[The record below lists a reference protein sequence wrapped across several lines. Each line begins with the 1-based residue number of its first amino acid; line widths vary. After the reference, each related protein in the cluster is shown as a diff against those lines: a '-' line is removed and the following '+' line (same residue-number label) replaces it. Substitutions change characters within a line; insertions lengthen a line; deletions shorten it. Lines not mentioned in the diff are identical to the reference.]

1 MARLVAGFEILQ
13 VKRGDDSELNELLA
27 VRVTSKFDIA
37 PLKALGQN
45 FSHFKALK
53 MLISFI

>member
-27 VRVTSKFDIA
+27 IRVTSKHDIA
-37 PLKALGQN
+37 TLKALGQN
-45 FSHFKALK
+45 FSLYAILK
-53 MLISFI
+53 LSEC